1 MRGYLLDSTAL
12 GLKSNVQVLWM
23 IMSILETQQA
33 GNILK
38 SSAIISF
45 TKRLWILEQILRLT
59 LIKSTNTRQQNTSI
73 WREE

>member
-1 MRGYLLDSTAL
+1 VRGYLLDSTAL